1 MTLTAQAHLLIVF
14 LLPFIGAIL
23 IYLLGNKESTRN
35 LIVITSATL
44 LPVFM
49 LSLAYRFLEGETIN
63 LVLLPFLENANI
75 GFKIEPIGLLF
86 ASIVS
91 VLWPFTALYSSQYM
105 RENEYENLVRFFSW
119 FSISIGCALGVAF
132 SNNLITLFIF
142 YELLSL
148 CTYPLVAHK
157 QDSQSKSKARIYL
170 AILLGTSLVLFLPA
184 IIWTW
189 TATGT
194 LEFTPGGILAGKVS
208 ETNCTILLL
217 LFLLGVSKVAMMPAH
232 KWLPSAMVAPTPISA
247 LLHAV
252 AVVKA
257 GAFTIIKITTYVFGI
272 NLLTSMQTEWLI
284 YLTCITLV
292 IASYIALLQDNLKL
306 RLAYSTI
313 SQLAYI
319 TLGTLIAHPLALAG
333 AIFHLVAHAF
343 GKIIL
348 FFVAGAVNTKT
359 NIKRVSQM
367 NGIGKLMP
375 WTMGC
380 FAIGAVSMIGI
391 PPFAGFISKWYLLQG
406 AISNTQYVAVGALI
420 IGTVLNTAYF
430 VPILYSAFF
439 KDLDENIYIAEDKNK
454 SLGMIIA
461 IVFAAAVTM
470 LLFFFPNIV
479 IDNINLLNAMLT

>member
-1 MTLTAQAHLLIVF
+1 MILTAQTHLLIVF
-14 LLPFIGAIL
+14 LLPFIGALL
-23 IYLLGNKESTRN
+23 IYLFGKTESIRN
-35 LIVITSATL
+35 LIVITSAAL

-49 LSLAYRFLEGETIN
+49 LSLAYRFLEGEILG
-63 LVLLPFLENANI
+63 LVLLPFLENTNI
-75 GFKIEPIGLLF
+75 GFNIEPIGLLF
-86 ASIVS
+86 ACIVS

-105 RENEYENLVRFFSW
+105 QENGYENLVRFFSW

-157 QDSQSKSKARIYL
+157 QDSQSKAKARIYL
-170 AILLGTSLVLFLPA
+170 AILLGTSLALFLPA

-208 ETNCTILLL
+208 ETNCIILLL
-217 LFLLGVSKVAMMPAH
+217 LFLLGVSKVAMMPVH

-257 GAFTIIKITTYVFGI
+257 GAFTIIKITTYIFGF
-272 NLLTSMQTEWLI
+272 NLLASMQTEWLI

-292 IASYIALLQDNLKL
+292 LASYIALLQDNLKL

-313 SQLAYI
+313 SQLSYI
-319 TLGTLIAHPLALAG
+319 TLGALLAHPLALAG

-348 FFVAGAVNTKT
+348 FFAAGAISTKT
-359 NIKRVSQM
+359 SIKRVSQM
-367 NGIGKLMP
+367 DGIGKIMP

-391 PPFAGFISKWYLLQG
+391 PPFSGFISKWYLLQG
-406 AISNTQYVAVGALI
+406 AISSTQYVAVIALV
-420 IGTVLNTAYF
+420 IGTLLNTAYF
-430 VPILYSAFF
+430 VPVLYSAFF
-439 KDLDENIYIAEDKNK
+439 KELKEDLPIAEDKNK
-454 SLGMIIA
+454 APGMIIA
-461 IVFAAAVTM
+461 IVFAAAVTI
-470 LLFFFPNIV
+470 LLFFFPNII
-479 IDNINLLNAMLT
+479 IDNINALTSMLT

>member
-292 IASYIALLQDNLKL
+292 MASYIALLQDNLKL

-479 IDNINLLNAMLT
+479 IDNINLLNTMLT

>member
-1 MTLTAQAHLLIVF
+1 MTLTAQAHLFIVF

-23 IYLLGNKESTRN
+23 IYLFGNKESTRN
-35 LIVITSATL
+35 LIVITSAAL

-75 GFKIEPIGLLF
+75 GFNIEPIGLLF

-119 FSISIGCALGVAF
+119 FSVSIGCALGVAF
-132 SNNLITLFIF
+132 SKNLITLFIF

-208 ETNCTILLL
+208 ETNCMILLL
-217 LFLLGVSKVAMMPAH
+217 LFLLGVSKVAMMPVH

-319 TLGTLIAHPLALAG
+319 TLGTLIAHPLA
-333 AIFHLVAHAF
+333 
-343 GKIIL
+343 
-348 FFVAGAVNTKT
+348 
-359 NIKRVSQM
+359 
-367 NGIGKLMP
+367 
-375 WTMGC
+375 
-380 FAIGAVSMIGI
+380 
-391 PPFAGFISKWYLLQG
+391 
-406 AISNTQYVAVGALI
+406 
-420 IGTVLNTAYF
+420 
-430 VPILYSAFF
+430 
-439 KDLDENIYIAEDKNK
+439 
-454 SLGMIIA
+454 
-461 IVFAAAVTM
+461 
-470 LLFFFPNIV
+470 
-479 IDNINLLNAMLT
+479 

>member
-292 IASYIALLQDNLKL
+292 MASYIALLQDNLKL